1 MMGGGREGEDTP
13 HDGGWG
19 GRERTPYMTG
29 GGREGEDTLH
39 DGGWEGGR
47 GHPA

>member
-1 MMGGGREGEDTP
+1 MMGVGGRERTPYMMGGGREGEDTL

-29 GGREGEDTLH
+29 G
-39 DGGWEGGR
+39 WEGGR
-47 GHPA
+47 GHPP

>member
-1 MMGGGREGEDTP
+1 MMGGGREGEDTL
-13 HDGGWG
+13 HDGGG
-19 GRERTPYMTG
+19 GRERAPYMMG

-47 GHPA
+47 GHPT

>member
-1 MMGGGREGEDTP
+1 MMGV
-13 HDGGWG
+13 G
-19 GRERTPYMTG
+19 GRERTPYMMG

-47 GHPA
+47 GHPT